1 MSVIVGAKLL
11 TVVQEVSDDLVPL
24 NPLPYLLS
32 CLLLQAGCLFLFL
45 EHSLTL
51 GPYTTCSLT
60 GLSPAVSMAHPS
72 LPSGLIQMSP
82 LREAFPGR
90 RI

>member
-1 MSVIVGAKLL
+1 MSIIVRAKLL
-11 TVVQEVSDDLVPL
+11 TVVLDDLEPL

-32 CLLLQAGCLFLFL
+32 CLLLQAGCLCLFL

-51 GPYTTCSLT
+51 GPCTTCSLT
-60 GLSPAVSMAHPS
+60 GLLSPAVPMAHPS

-82 LREAFPGR
+82 LSEAFPGR
-90 RI
+90 HI